1 MVPAG
6 TLNLRALG
14 HYRPRFYQALGE
26 KVRKRLTKKGGAGLV
41 SAVAPVAVGVL
52 LAYAWNAAGATR
64 ADELPQAR
72 VPAPY
77 VGVAAEQ
84 AAAQAWAR
92 ITPAASVGSSPS
104 TGARSAGGPLG
115 SPGGQRGTT
124 GVEPHVTPSPGC
136 TRTTAPYPRKTVG
149 VYGTPAPSASAIA
162 IAAPAVTVIPLAA
175 VSGIPSSPVPAS
187 HRPGPVASARSE
199 PQAKNWPGRAE

>member
-6 TLNLRALG
+6 TLNPRALG
-14 HYRPRFYQALGE
+14 HYRARYYLALGE
-26 KVRKRLTKKGGAGLV
+26 KVRKRLSKKGGAGLV

-64 ADELPQAR
+64 AHELPQAR

-92 ITPAASVGSSPS
+92 ITPAASASSSPFSSPGIITGPNLTGPS
-104 TGARSAGGPLG
+104 TPGSLGTAGTSAGR
-115 SPGGQRGTT
+115 RGTT
-124 GVEPHVTPSPGC
+124 AGVPHVTASPGC
-136 TRTTAPYPRKTVG
+136 TRTAAPHPHQTAGT
-149 VYGTPAPSASAIA
+149 YGTPAPS
-162 IAAPAVTVIPLAA
+162 
-175 VSGIPSSPVPAS
+175 
-187 HRPGPVASARSE
+187 RSE
-199 PQAKNWPGRAE
+199 EHTS